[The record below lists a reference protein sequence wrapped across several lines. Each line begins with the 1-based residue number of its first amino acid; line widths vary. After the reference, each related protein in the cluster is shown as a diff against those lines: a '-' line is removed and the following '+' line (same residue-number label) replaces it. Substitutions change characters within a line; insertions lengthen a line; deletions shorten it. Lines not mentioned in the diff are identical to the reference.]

1 MAVDIKPVLEVE
13 QLSDDKKFGRFV
25 CAPLAKGEG
34 TVIGNSLRRILLSSM
49 PGAAVSEVKIDGV
62 YHEFSSIPG
71 VKEDVGDII
80 LNLKKLAIR
89 NTATSDDPVMAYIDY
104 AGEGIVRGS
113 DIKVSSEVE
122 IINPDQVIATLSGKE
137 TRLYMEIKIVKGRG
151 YDGANTRDRSDLPIG
166 VIAVDSIFCPVT
178 KVNLTID
185 PLEDG
190 QEEKLTLDV
199 TTNGAMSP
207 EDAVSL
213 SARIFE
219 SHLQLFANMDSAQP
233 TSTDTE
239 GGSEAET
246 DAGDIDNM
254 SIDELELSVRSYN
267 CLKRAGIN
275 TVGDLRA
282 KTMEDLSKVR
292 NMGRKS
298 IDEIL
303 AKMDS
308 LGISLATREAE

>member
-25 CAPLAKGEG
+25 CSPLAKGEG

-122 IINPDQVIATLSGKE
+122 IINNID
-137 TRLYMEIKIVKGRG
+137 
-151 YDGANTRDRSDLPIG
+151 
-166 VIAVDSIFCPVT
+166 
-178 KVNLTID
+178 NLT
-185 PLEDG
+185 E
-190 QEEKLTLDV
+190 Q
-199 TTNGAMSP
+199 NA
-207 EDAVSL
+207 
-213 SARIFE
+213 IF
-219 SHLQLFANMDSAQP
+219 HVL
-233 TSTDTE
+233 
-239 GGSEAET
+239 
-246 DAGDIDNM
+246 
-254 SIDELELSVRSYN
+254 V
-267 CLKRAGIN
+267 GI
-275 TVGDLRA
+275 G
-282 KTMEDLSKVR
+282 
-292 NMGRKS
+292 KS
-298 IDEIL
+298 GL
-303 AKMDS
+303 HDS
-308 LGISLATREAE
+308 LFNWGRYVNRKLFERWEQGVVHKVQQLIACHCSTGMIVNSPILPTAFFRNNGNIVLVIPFPILLFCIIYFQKKHPCNLLNTLGITIDTGVVAHDITESFHKS